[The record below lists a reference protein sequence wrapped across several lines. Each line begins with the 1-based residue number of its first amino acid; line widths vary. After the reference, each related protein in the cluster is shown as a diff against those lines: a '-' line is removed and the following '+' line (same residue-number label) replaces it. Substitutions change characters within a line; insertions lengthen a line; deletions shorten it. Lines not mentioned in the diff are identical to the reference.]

1 MTTLEVSSH
10 IRKLA
15 LLAEREPRRVAAA
28 LDALWALQPGLFQDM
43 FCLEAEEEAPDCL
56 VFRDERGQAVV
67 GRAKIP
73 VWEVVRTYRRVADLN
88 VLAQEYPM
96 LSQVELLAVLEYSHR
111 HREEIGRQIDAYEN
125 RRVALL
131 SE

>member
-1 MTTLEVSSH
+1 MTTLDVSSH
-10 IRKLA
+10 IRRLA

-43 FCLEAEEEAPDCL
+43 FCLEPDEEEPESLIC
-56 VFRDERGQAVV
+56 RDSRGQAVV

-73 VWEVVRTYRRVADLN
+73 VWEIVRTYRAVCDLN

-96 LSQVELLAVLEYSHR
+96 LSQVELLEALEYSHK